1 MGLLKLLVGEYRLE
15 QTFKRRERGNK
26 SHACQ
31 PLLGAVESVSV
42 FRSSWVEGRLLLK
55 ESCCEPLLNI
65 PLGQFLATTG
75 ALCISFGGG
84 GRL

>member
-42 FRSSWVEGRLLLK
+42 FHSSWVEGRLVNP
-55 ESCCEPLLNI
+55 C
-65 PLGQFLATTG
+65 
-75 ALCISFGGG
+75 
-84 GRL
+84 